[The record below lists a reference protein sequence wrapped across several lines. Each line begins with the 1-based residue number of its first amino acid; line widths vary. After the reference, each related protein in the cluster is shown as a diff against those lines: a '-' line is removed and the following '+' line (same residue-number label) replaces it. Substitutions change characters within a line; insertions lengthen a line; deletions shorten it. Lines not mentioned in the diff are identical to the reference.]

1 MELYKG
7 GRDMRALCQKIVYKI
22 EGNFLLTVIR
32 HGLVMMMPF
41 ILTGGIACA
50 VRNLPIQAYQEII
63 TGEHF
68 SWIGWLLDTIYNG
81 TFGCFAIALV
91 VSLAVSFAM
100 EKNETTDKAALY
112 VIVALG
118 AYGAQLNIGTEHF
131 DTESFGSTGSFLA
144 IVIPITAC
152 YLYSWLKRVSFL
164 SMKEYTVGIEVICG
178 NAIQAFLPVFL
189 IIGLYA
195 LLAKGI
201 TVMFGVYSLQN
212 LISNGFCAL
221 FSNIQAGFWQ
231 GLGYTIALHVLWF
244 FGIHG
249 SHVLEPV
256 ARNTF
261 ILQEDVIF
269 SKSMFD
275 IFVVMGGCG
284 TTICVLISLLLFF
297 HKDRMNRIAKL
308 AFPTVIFNLNEV
320 LNFGLPIVFNPILAI
335 PFILT
340 PVMCYLI
347 SYGGVYWGIV
357 PPVTQDISWTTPVLF
372 SGYTATGSI
381 RGSILQLLCIILGVF
396 LYLPFLYIHKRAREK
411 SAKNCLKLLISELQE
426 LEEKNEV
433 PKYLMRT
440 DKIGLIARM
449 LLQDLKMAIKKKELF
464 LLYQPQINSENICLG
479 AEALIRWNHPVFGS
493 IYPPLIIYLAKEG
506 GLLPKLEGLLFEM
519 ACEAIQITSKEY
531 DGNFK
536 ISVNITAKSLLWDI
550 ESCINENLEK
560 YQVPAEKLW
569 IEITEQDMI
578 ANSNIVIEK
587 LSRLKQVG
595 HTLLIDDFGMGHTS
609 LLYLQSNYF
618 NVVKLDGSLIGKMLD
633 LETNQKIISSI
644 VKLGSELDVAV
655 IAEYVETNQQKEKLL
670 ELGCKRYQGYL
681 FSKPV
686 SLEEFI
692 NFLNAHSE

>member
-1 MELYKG
+1 MRELCK
-7 GRDMRALCQKIVYKI
+7 KITYRI

-50 VRNLPIQAYQEII
+50 VRNLPISAYQELI
-63 TGEHF
+63 TGEGF
-68 SWIGWLLDTIYNG
+68 GWIGWLLDTIYNG
-81 TFGCFAIALV
+81 TFGCFSIVLA
-91 VSLAVSFAM
+91 VSLAISFAM

-112 VIVALG
+112 VMVALG

-131 DTESFGSTGSFLA
+131 DTGSFGTTGSFLA

-152 YLYSWLKRVSFL
+152 YFYSWLKRITFL
-164 SMKEYTVGIEVICG
+164 SMKEYTVGMEVICG
-178 NAIQAFLPVFL
+178 NAIQAFLPVLL
-189 IIGLYA
+189 IIGFYA
-195 LLAKGI
+195 LLAKGL
-201 TVMFGVYSLQN
+201 TVLFGVYSLQD
-212 LISNGFCAL
+212 LISNAFCAL
-221 FSNIQAGFWQ
+221 FENKQIGFWQ
-231 GLGYTIALHVLWF
+231 GLGYTLVLHILWV

-256 ARNTF
+256 AQNAF
-261 ILQEDVIF
+261 ALQDGVIF

-275 IFVVMGGCG
+275 IYVVMGGCG
-284 TTICVLISLLLFF
+284 ATICVLIAFLIFF
-297 HKDRMNRIAKL
+297 RKDRMCRIAKL

-335 PFILT
+335 PFIFT
-340 PVMCYLI
+340 PVMCYII
-347 SYGGVYWGIV
+347 SYGAVYWGVV
-357 PPVTQDISWTTPVLF
+357 PPLTQDISWTTPVLI
-372 SGYTATGSI
+372 SGYMATGSV
-381 RGSILQLLCIILGVF
+381 RGSLLQLFCIILGVF
-396 LYLPFLYIHKRAREK
+396 IYLPFLHIHKKAREK

-433 PKYLMRT
+433 PKYLVRT
-440 DKIGLIARM
+440 DKMGLVARM

-464 LLYQPQINSENICLG
+464 LLYQPQINSEDICLG
-479 AEALIRWNHPVFGS
+479 AEALIRWKHPVFGF

-506 GLLPKLEGLLFEM
+506 GLLPKLESLLFEM

-531 DGNFK
+531 DGDFK

-550 ESCINENLEK
+550 EKCIEDNLKK
-560 YQVPAEKLW
+560 YQIPTEKLW

-578 ANSNIVIEK
+578 ANSNIVIDK
-587 LSRLKQVG
+587 LSRLKKVG

-618 NVVKLDGSLIGKMLD
+618 DVVKLDGSLVGKMLD

-655 IAEYVETNQQKEKLL
+655 IAEYVENNQQRKKLL

-686 SLEEFI
+686 PLEEFI
-692 NFLNAHSE
+692 LYLKAHGEQ

>member
-1 MELYKG
+1 MKE
-7 GRDMRALCQKIVYKI
+7 LCQKVIFRI
-22 EGNFLLTVIR
+22 ERSFLLTVIR
-32 HGLVMMMPF
+32 NGLVMMMPF

-50 VRNLPIQAYQEII
+50 ARNLPIAAYQKII
-63 TGEHF
+63 TGEYF
-68 SWIGWLLDTIYNG
+68 GWVGWLLETVYNG
-81 TFGCFAIALV
+81 TFGCFSIALAI
-91 VSLAVSFAM
+91 SLAISFAM
-100 EKNETTDKAALY
+100 EENKTTDKAALY

-118 AYGAQLNIGTEHF
+118 AYGTQLNIGTEYF
-131 DTESFGSTGSFLA
+131 EIESIGSTGSFLA
-144 IVIPITAC
+144 IVIPLTAC
-152 YLYSWLKRVSFL
+152 YLYSWLKKVKFL
-164 SMKEYTVGIEVICG
+164 SMREYTAGMEVICG
-178 NAIQAFLPVFL
+178 NAIQAFLPVLL
-189 IIGLYA
+189 IIGFYA
-195 LLAKGI
+195 VLAKI
-201 TVMFGVYSLQN
+201 LTVLFGVYSLQS
-212 LISNGFCAL
+212 LISGVFCAM
-221 FSNIQAGFWQ
+221 FENRQGGFWP
-231 GLGYTIALHVLWF
+231 GLGYTLLLHILWV

-256 ARNTF
+256 AQNTF
-261 ILQEDVIF
+261 ALQEGVIF

-275 IFVVMGGCG
+275 IYVVMGGCG
-284 TTICVLISLLLFF
+284 TTICVLIALLIFF
-297 HKDRMNRIAKL
+297 SKDNRMNRIAKL
-308 AFPTVIFNLNEV
+308 ACPTVLFNLNEV
-320 LNFGLPIVFNPILAI
+320 LNFGVPIVFNPVLAI

-340 PVMCYLI
+340 PVICYLI
-347 SYGGVYWGIV
+347 SYGGVYWGFIS
-357 PPVTQDISWTTPVLF
+357 PVTQDISWTTPVLF
-372 SGYTATGSI
+372 SGYIASGSI
-381 RGSILQLLCIILGVF
+381 RGSILQLICIVLGVA
-396 LYLPFLYIHKRAREK
+396 LYLPFLHIHKKAQEK
-411 SAKNCLKLLISELQE
+411 SSKNYLKLLISELQE
-426 LEEKNEV
+426 SEEKNEV
-433 PKYLMRT
+433 PNYLVRT
-440 DKIGLIARM
+440 DKKGLVARM

-464 LLYQPQINSENICLG
+464 LLYQPQINSDDVCLG
-479 AEALIRWNHPVFGS
+479 AEALIRWNHPVFGF

-506 GLLPKLEGLLFEM
+506 GLLPKLEGLLFGK

-531 DGNFK
+531 KGDFK

-578 ANSNIVIEK
+578 ANSNIVIDK
-587 LSRLKQVG
+587 LSRLKKVG

-618 NVVKLDGSLIGKMLD
+618 NIVKLDGSLIRKMLE

-692 NFLNAHSE
+692 VYLKAHGK

>member
-1 MELYKG
+1 MRELCKKITYK
-7 GRDMRALCQKIVYKI
+7 L

-50 VRNLPIQAYQEII
+50 LRNLPIPAYQQII
-63 TGEHF
+63 TSKDFG
-68 SWIGWLLDTIYNG
+68 WIGWLLDSIYNG
-81 TFGCFAIALV
+81 TFGCFSIV
-91 VSLAVSFAM
+91 LAVALAISFAM

-131 DTESFGSTGSFLA
+131 DTESFGTTGSFLA

-152 YLYSWLKRVSFL
+152 YLYSWLKRITVL
-164 SMKEYTVGIEVICG
+164 SMKEYTVGMEVICG

-189 IIGLYA
+189 IIGFYA
-195 LLAKGI
+195 LLAKGLTI
-201 TVMFGVYSLQN
+201 LFGVYSLQS
-212 LISNGFCAL
+212 LISNAFCAL
-221 FSNIQAGFWQ
+221 LENKQIGFWQ
-231 GLGYTIALHVLWF
+231 GLSYTIVLHILWV

-256 ARNTF
+256 AQNAFALR
-261 ILQEDVIF
+261 DGVIF

-275 IFVVMGGCG
+275 IYVVMGGCG
-284 TTICVLISLLLFF
+284 ATICVLIAFLIFF
-297 HKDRMNRIAKL
+297 RKDRMNRIAKL

-340 PVMCYLI
+340 PVMCYII
-347 SYGGVYWGIV
+347 SYGAVYWGFV
-357 PPVTQDISWTTPVLF
+357 PPLTQNISWTTPVLI
-372 SGYTATGSI
+372 SGYMATGSI
-381 RGSILQLLCIILGVF
+381 RGSLLQLFCIIMGVF
-396 LYLPFLYIHKRAREK
+396 IYLPFLHVHKKAREK

-426 LEEKNEV
+426 LEEKNEI
-433 PKYLMRT
+433 PKYLVRT
-440 DKIGLIARM
+440 DKMGLVARM
-449 LLQDLKMAIKKKELF
+449 IMQDLKMAIKKKELF
-464 LLYQPQINSENICLG
+464 LLYQPQINSDDVCLG
-479 AEALIRWNHPVFGS
+479 AEALIRWKHPVFGY

-506 GLLPKLEGLLFEM
+506 GLLPKLESLLFEM

-531 DGNFK
+531 DGDFK

-550 ESCINENLEK
+550 EKCIEKNLKK
-560 YQVPAEKLW
+560 YQIPTEKLW

-578 ANSNIVIEK
+578 ANSNIVIDK
-587 LSRLKQVG
+587 LSRLKKVG

-618 NVVKLDGSLIGKMLD
+618 DVVKLDGSLVGKMLD

-655 IAEYVETNQQKEKLL
+655 IAEYVETDQQKEKLL

-692 NFLNAHSE
+692 VYLKAHGGEKDACKEQ

>member
-1 MELYKG
+1 
-7 GRDMRALCQKIVYKI
+7 MRAWCRKIVYKV

-50 VRNLPIQAYQEII
+50 VRNLPVQAYQEFI
-63 TGEHF
+63 TGEQF
-68 SWIGWLLDTIYNG
+68 GWIGWFLDTIYNG
-81 TFGCFAIALV
+81 TFGCFSIVLV
-91 VSLAVSFAM
+91 VSLAISFAM

-118 AYGAQLNIGTEHF
+118 SYGAQLNIGTEYF
-131 DTESFGSTGSFLA
+131 DINSIGVTGSFLA
-144 IVIPITAC
+144 IVIPVTAC
-152 YLYSWLKRVSFL
+152 YLYVWLRKAAFL
-164 SMKEYTVGIEVICG
+164 SMKEYTVGMEVICG
-178 NAIQAFLPVFL
+178 NAIQAFLPVLL
-189 IIGLYA
+189 IIGFYA
-195 LLAKGI
+195 LLAKGL
-201 TVMFGVYSLQN
+201 TVWFGVYSLQS
-212 LISNGFCAL
+212 LISNSLCAL
-221 FSNIQAGFWQ
+221 FENKHAGFLP
-231 GLGYTIALHVLWF
+231 GLGFTILLHVLWI

-249 SHVLEPV
+249 SHVLDPA

-261 ILQEDVIF
+261 ALQDGVIF

-275 IFVVMGGCG
+275 TYVVMGGCG
-284 TTICVLISLLLFF
+284 TTICVLIALFF
-297 HKDRMNRIAKL
+297 FFRRDRMNQLAKL

-320 LNFGLPIVFNPILAI
+320 LNFGLPIVFNPVLAI

-347 SYGGVYWGIV
+347 SYGGVYFGFV
-357 PPVTQDISWTTPVLF
+357 PPVTQEISWTTPILV
-372 SGYTATGSI
+372 SGYMATGSI
-381 RGSILQLLCIILGVF
+381 RGSILQLLCIILGVL
-396 LYLPFLYIHKRAREK
+396 LYLPFLRIHKRTKEK
-411 SAKNCLKLLISELQE
+411 AMKNRLKLLITELRE

-433 PKYLMRT
+433 PKYLIRT
-440 DKIGLIARM
+440 DKIGLVSRM
-449 LLQDLKMAIKKKELF
+449 LFQDLKRAIKKKELF

-479 AEALIRWNHPVFGS
+479 AEALIRWNHPMFGY

-506 GLLPKLEGLLFEM
+506 GVLSKLENLLFEM
-519 ACEAIQITSKEY
+519 ACEAIQIIGKEY

-550 ESCINENLEK
+550 ESCIDKNLEK
-560 YQVPAEKLW
+560 YQIPAEKLW

-578 ANSNIVIEK
+578 ANSNIVIDK
-587 LSRLKQVG
+587 LSRLKKLG

-618 NVVKLDGSLIGKMLD
+618 NVVKLDGSLIKKMLD

-644 VKLGSELDVAV
+644 VKLGSELGVEV

-692 NFLNAHSE
+692 FYLKEHNE

>member
-1 MELYKG
+1 MRELCK
-7 GRDMRALCQKIVYKI
+7 KIAYKI

-50 VRNLPIQAYQEII
+50 VRNLPIPAYQQII
-63 TGEHF
+63 TSKDFG
-68 SWIGWLLDTIYNG
+68 WIGWLLDSIYNG
-81 TFGCFAIALV
+81 TFGCFSIV
-91 VSLAVSFAM
+91 LAVALAISFAM

-131 DTESFGSTGSFLA
+131 NAENFGTTGSFIA

-152 YLYSWLKRVSFL
+152 YLYSWLKRIKFL
-164 SMKEYTVGIEVICG
+164 SMKEYTVGMEVICG

-189 IIGLYA
+189 VIGFYA
-195 LLAKGI
+195 LLAKGL
-201 TVMFGVYSLQN
+201 TVLYGVYSLQD
-212 LISNGFCAL
+212 LISNAFCVL
-221 FSNIQAGFWQ
+221 FDNKQVGFWQ
-231 GLGYTIALHVLWF
+231 GLGYTIVLHVLWL

-256 ARNTF
+256 AQNAF
-261 ILQEDVIF
+261 ALQDGVIF

-275 IFVVMGGCG
+275 IYVVMGGCG
-284 TTICVLISLLLFF
+284 ATICVLIAFLIFF
-297 HKDRMNRIAKL
+297 RKDRMNRIAKL

-340 PVMCYLI
+340 PVMCYII
-347 SYGGVYWGIV
+347 SYGGVYWGFV
-357 PPVTQDISWTTPVLF
+357 PPLTQDISWTTPVLI
-372 SGYTATGSI
+372 SGYMATGSI
-381 RGSILQLLCIILGVF
+381 RGSLLQLFCIILGV
-396 LYLPFLYIHKRAREK
+396 LIYLPFLHIHKKAREK

-433 PKYLMRT
+433 PKYLVRT
-440 DKIGLIARM
+440 DKMGRVARM
-449 LLQDLKMAIKKKELF
+449 LLQDLKMAIEKKELF
-464 LLYQPQINSENICLG
+464 LLYQPQINSEDVCLG
-479 AEALIRWNHPVFGS
+479 AEALIRWNHPVFGY

-506 GLLPKLEGLLFEM
+506 GLLPKLESLLFEM

-531 DGNFK
+531 DGDFK

-550 ESCINENLEK
+550 EKCIEDNLKK
-560 YQVPAEKLW
+560 YQIPTEKLW

-578 ANSNIVIEK
+578 ANSNIVIDK
-587 LSRLKQVG
+587 LSHLKKVG

-618 NVVKLDGSLIGKMLD
+618 DVVKLDGSLVGKMLD

-655 IAEYVETNQQKEKLL
+655 IAEYVENNQQKEKLL

-686 SLEEFI
+686 PLEEFI
-692 NFLNAHSE
+692 LYLKAHGEQ

>member
-1 MELYKG
+1 
-7 GRDMRALCQKIVYKI
+7 MRVLCRKIVYKI

-50 VRNLPIQAYQEII
+50 VLNLPIPAYQEII
-63 TGEHF
+63 TGDYF
-68 SWIGWLLDTIYNG
+68 GWISWLLTAIYNG
-81 TFGCFAIALV
+81 TFGCFSIALV
-91 VSLAVSFAM
+91 VSLAISFAM

-118 AYGAQLNIGTEHF
+118 SYGAQLNIGTKYFES
-131 DTESFGSTGSFLA
+131 ESFGSTGTFLA
-144 IVIPITAC
+144 IVIPLTAC
-152 YLYSWLKRVSFL
+152 YLYSWLRKVTFL
-164 SMKEYTVGIEVICG
+164 SMKEYTVGMEVICG

-189 IIGLYA
+189 IIGFYA
-195 LLAKGI
+195 LVAKGLTI
-201 TVMFGVYSLQN
+201 MFGVYSLQN
-212 LISNGFCAL
+212 LISNVFCAL
-221 FSNIQAGFWQ
+221 FENKQAGFRQ
-231 GLGYTIALHVLWF
+231 GLSYTIILHVLWV

-256 ARNTF
+256 AQNTF
-261 ILQEDVIF
+261 KLQDGVVF

-275 IFVVMGGCG
+275 VFVVMGGCG
-284 TTICVLISLLLFF
+284 TTICVLIVLLLFF
-297 HKDRMNRIAKL
+297 RKDRMNRIAKL

-340 PVMCYLI
+340 PIMCYLI
-347 SYGGVYWGIV
+347 SYGGVYWGLV
-357 PPVTQDISWTTPVLF
+357 PPVTQDISWTTPVLV
-372 SGYTATGSI
+372 SGYMATGSI
-381 RGSILQLLCIILGVF
+381 RGSILQLLCIILGVS
-396 LYLPFLYIHKRAREK
+396 LYLPFLLIHKKAREK
-411 SAKNCLKLLISELQE
+411 SAKNYLKLLISELQE

-440 DKIGLIARM
+440 DKMGLVARM

-464 LLYQPQINSENICLG
+464 LLYQPQINSEDVCLG
-479 AEALIRWNHPVFGS
+479 AEALIRWKHPVFGF

-531 DGNFK
+531 KGDFK

-578 ANSNIVIEK
+578 ANSNIVIDK
-587 LSRLKQVG
+587 LSHLKKVG

-618 NVVKLDGSLIGKMLD
+618 NVVKLDGSLVGKMLD

-644 VKLGSELDVAV
+644 VKLGSDLDVAV

-692 NFLNAHSE
+692 VYLKKHAEQ